1 MFELW
6 VQDHGP
12 GLLSYLSS
20 MLKER
25 SDAEDIWQNTFLK
38 VHQSMDRYIDQG
50 QPRAW
55 IYRIAKNCLVD
66 HVRDQSKT
74 PTMVPIEERHTL
86 EHEEPI
92 DSIISNEMK
101 EEFIQAIDQL
111 PEAQKEV
118 YLLRQRSDLTFKEI
132 AEVLDEPQAKVVG
145 RMHLAMKKLKEVLER
160 GK

>member
-1 MFELW
+1 MFDLW

-38 VHQSMDRYIDQG
+38 VHQSMDRYMDQG

-66 HVRDQSKT
+66 HVRGQSKK
-74 PTMVPIEERHTL
+74 PTMVPIEERHAL

-145 RMHLAMKKLKEVLER
+145 RMHLAMKKLKEILER

>member
-25 SDAEDIWQNTFLK
+25 SDAEDIWQDTFLK

-50 QPRAW
+50 QPKAW
-55 IYRIAKNCLVD
+55 IYRIAKNCLID
-66 HVRDQSKT
+66 HARGQVKK
-74 PTMVPIEERHTL
+74 PTIVPIDEKHVL
-86 EHEEPI
+86 VHEEPV
-92 DSIISNEMK
+92 DSLISNEMK
-101 EEFIQAIDQL
+101 QQFLRAIHQL
-111 PEAQKEV
+111 PEVQKEV
-118 YLLRQRSDLTFKEI
+118 YLFRQRSDLTFKEI
-132 AEVLDEPQAKVVG
+132 ATVLDEPQAKIVG

-160 GK
+160 DQ